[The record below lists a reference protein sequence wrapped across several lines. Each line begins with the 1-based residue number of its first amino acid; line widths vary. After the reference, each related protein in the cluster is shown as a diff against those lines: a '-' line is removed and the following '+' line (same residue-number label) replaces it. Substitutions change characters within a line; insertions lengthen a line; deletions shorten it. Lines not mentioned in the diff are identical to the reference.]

1 MGDVRDDDVYQECR
15 PPHTALATSISMC
28 WLLLSVGK
36 GVLYG
41 TNVSC

>member
-1 MGDVRDDDVYQECR
+1 MGDVRDDDVHQER
-15 PPHTALATSISMC
+15 LPPRTALAASISMR
-28 WLLLSVGK
+28 WLLLSMGE